1 MRRPGAA
8 LLRSSAID
16 TKRRQAAALQKM
28 RLAEEKLRAREQWG
42 QDPCGAEYDREHDLG
57 TREFFDSV
65 ERYRYEEYAPW
76 MPRLMGFEKFRDARL
91 LEIGCGMGSD
101 LLQFARGGARC
112 TGIDLTPR
120 SVEITRHRF
129 GLYGAGG
136 NFMISDGERLPFRS
150 ESFDV
155 VYSNG
160 VLHHTPDTAGAIC
173 EVHRVLRPGGVAK
186 VMLYHR
192 NSLNYWLEIVLRRGV
207 LGLEFLRG
215 RSAEEIMSRV
225 IEFSDHDARPLV
237 KVYSRKQAR
246 ELFSLFK
253 DVRVDVEQLM
263 RSELRF
269 LSPLVSDKRFEELR
283 KKIGWNVI
291 ITATK

>member
-1 MRRPGAA
+1 LAG
-8 LLRSSAID
+8 
-16 TKRRQAAALQKM
+16 
-28 RLAEEKLRAREQWG
+28 LAEEKLRAREQWG
-42 QDPCGAEYDREHDLG
+42 QDPCGAEFDREHELG

-65 ERYRYEEYAPW
+65 ERHRYQEYAAW
-76 MPRLMGFEKFRDARL
+76 MPRLMEFEKFRGARL
-91 LEIGCGMGSD
+91 LEIGCGMGTD

-120 SVEITRHRF
+120 SIEITRHRF
-129 GLYGAGG
+129 GLYGANA
-136 NFMISDGERLPFRS
+136 NFMISDGERLPFRTA
-150 ESFDV
+150 SFDV

-160 VLHHTPDTAGAIC
+160 VLHHTPDTAGAIR

-192 NSLNYWLEIVLRRGV
+192 NSLNYWVEIVLRRGV
-207 LGLEFLRG
+207 LGMEFLRG

-246 ELFSLFK
+246 ELFSMFR

-263 RSELRF
+263 RSELRNF
-269 LSPLVSDKRFEELR
+269 SPLISEKKLDQLR

-291 ITATK
+291 VTAVK

>member
-1 MRRPGAA
+1 
-8 LLRSSAID
+8 
-16 TKRRQAAALQKM
+16 
-28 RLAEEKLRAREQWG
+28 LAGLVQEKLRAREQWG
-42 QDPCGAEYDREHDLG
+42 QDPCGAEYDREHELG
-57 TREFFDSV
+57 TCEFFDEV
-65 ERYRYEEYAPW
+65 ERYRYQEYAPW
-76 MPRLMGFEKFRDARL
+76 MPRLMEFEKFRGKRL
-91 LEIGCGMGSD
+91 LEVGCGMGTD

-129 GLYGAGG
+129 KLYGADGS
-136 NFMISDGERLPFRS
+136 FMISDGEHLPFRT

-160 VLHHTPDTAGAIC
+160 VLHHTPDTAGAIR
-173 EVHRVLRPGGVAK
+173 EVHRVLRPGGTAK
-186 VMLYHR
+186 IMLYHR
-192 NSLNYWLEIVLRRGV
+192 NSLNYWFEIVLRRGI

-237 KVYSRKQAR
+237 KVYSRKQMR
-246 ELFSLFK
+246 ELFAMFK
-253 DVRVDVEQLM
+253 DVRVDVEQLT
-263 RSELRF
+263 RDELRF
-269 LSPLVSDKRFEELR
+269 LSPLVSETVFDKLR

-291 ITATK
+291 VTAKK

>member
-1 MRRPGAA
+1 M
-8 LLRSSAID
+8 S
-16 TKRRQAAALQKM
+16 T
-28 RLAEEKLRAREQWG
+28 LAEEKLRAREQWS

-57 TREFFDSV
+57 TREFFDEI
-65 ERYRYEEYAPW
+65 ERHRYAEYAPW
-76 MPRLMGFEKFRDARL
+76 MPATMGFEKFPGAQL

-101 LLQFARGGARC
+101 LVQFARGGAHC

-120 SVEITRHRF
+120 SIEITRHRF
-129 GLYGAGG
+129 ALYSLGG
-136 NFMISDGERLPFRS
+136 KFILSDGERLPFES

-160 VLHHTPDTAGAIC
+160 VLHHTPNTAGAIA
-173 EVHRVLRPGGVAK
+173 EVYRVLRPGGIAK

-192 NSLNYWLEIVLRRGV
+192 NSLNYWFEIIVRRGI
-207 LGLEFLRG
+207 LGGQFLLGRG
-215 RSAEEIMSRV
+215 PEEIMSRV
-225 IEFSDHDARPLV
+225 IEYSEHEARPLV

-246 ELFSLFK
+246 ELFKSFSE
-253 DVRVDVEQLM
+253 VVVEVQQLT

-269 LSPLVSDKRFEELR
+269 LSSFVSHQFFDRLQHR
-283 KKIGWNVI
+283 IGWNVV